1 MQHSFGANKLNPF
14 FARDEVALGQKD
26 RRTKVSDQQLLTFPF
41 NAIGWIRS
49 K

>member
-1 MQHSFGANKLNPF
+1 MQNSFGANKINDF
-14 FARDEVALGQKD
+14 FVRDEVVLGKKD
-26 RRTKVSDQQLLTFPF
+26 RRTKVSDKEILTFPF

>member
-1 MQHSFGANKLNPF
+1 MQHPFGTNKLNPF
-14 FARDEVALGQKD
+14 FTHDDVVLGKED
-26 RRTKVSDQQLLTFPF
+26 RRTKVSDKQLLTFPF